1 MAIDPEL
8 VRQNKEARERLRQE
22 KEPTTQDLFNIKDT
36 DDRDISVASQETKD
50 SFEPIEVN
58 NPLAFAFKLGV
69 LDTARGIQQITGAN
83 KEKLKEEQRI
93 LNNLMRGPDGKKI
106 TAAYFAGAI
115 VDPAS
120 WLIPFGK
127 ARSLFAMGR
136 YGMVSGAIAG
146 AAGYVDTEEG
156 LFKTRGQ
163 QIVGSAIGAGVLAPT
178 AGGLFNLGVQLT
190 GKGNKIP
197 LSAKR
202 RDLSPG
208 EAVNKEVTHVQTYG
222 TKVEE
227 DRKGGKIFTEGD
239 VTTPI
244 VEEDIGK
251 EVTPVF
257 SLLTNIF
264 GTRKK
269 QEFPQKTEVLQ
280 DRPEAGKFTGIY
292 GLKRKATAFLDDIF
306 ENYEKNIGK
315 RILKGAKTA
324 EGGGAIAG
332 GVVGFSIDP
341 DEPLSTRFGLAIAG
355 ATLGALGGVAAK
367 KKRFTKKVKIL
378 KTDESGKPVEEIVEQ
393 EQSFADI
400 LGRLFIDKYGLSENY
415 KTSLNNYDGTLNDIA
430 GQFVRVAKKAAEL
443 DNNQRKVLYN
453 MLEGDIKY
461 KEFLADPNFVGPPEV
476 ISKKLNTLKDEIR
489 QLITDHGQRYVDLG
503 LITKET
509 FERNVKTYIGRLYRK
524 YADNLIK
531 VGDELKPRGLLIDDQ
546 YTAEDFLRVLRNVE
560 PTIDDQKI
568 LNSEGIVHKGWELF
582 GDLAVVKLTRTKKG
596 GKFVNEIQ
604 SETEDGNAI
613 VKVLKR
619 DPPTENEA
627 RLGQKGKITK
637 FKRLEPKDKV
647 SVRWQYTKPQRLALG
662 EIEDAAIITEYTGQ
676 VMANTIAKYSFFA
689 KVAQDFGKVGK
700 GVTEEITSI
709 KGTGTK
715 MEIEA
720 KTGKFYDQVTEADL
734 EAGYKQI
741 PKSILK
747 GTKQVQ
753 FGKLAGKFVPREVWN
768 DIVAGA
774 RYQKEPSSFFYKEYK
789 KLNNLWKIS
798 KTAWNPTVHVNNIFG
813 NIFLSDLANVPL
825 TTLPEAA
832 RALFLHGKKGKESQ
846 LVRDAIS
853 YGVFDADFI
862 RKELKNFK
870 AEDLADI
877 YKTREGANEW
887 SKSVSIANNL
897 YRQVK
902 NNKITGTLE
911 NWYRVED
918 HVFRLNAFAHRIRL
932 GDTYEDAAK
941 FARKQFIDYDI
952 DAPVI
957 NWARNT
963 AVPFLSF
970 SYRMIPILVETAVLR
985 PHKYFKY
992 AALGYGL
999 TKLEEMYGGDEAKR
1013 ERALLPE
1020 YEAGN
1025 ILDLPFMPKKTIR
1038 IPVKDKNG
1046 RPKFVNISR
1055 LFPGGDLTSFDG
1067 SRNVPFLP
1075 EPLQP
1080 NFGVGGEVLSSIIGY
1095 DLFLQRREPGRG
1107 SGEVLEET
1115 GAILNSLSKKLIPN
1129 FPFVPGAYSTQKL
1142 NRALRGD
1149 KSPFREPQSEAEAL
1163 MNAFGF
1169 KISNKSFDTLARRK
1183 KLELDKKVRVQKYKL
1198 KGIKNDLNNGSITR
1212 ADFDRK
1218 ASKIQTKIYELTQEF
1233 KLRLIGYDPYA
1244 VRIFDDVMHTMNSG
1258 DSVSETEEKKE
1269 TKEER
1274 LLRYEQK
1281 R

>member
-1 MAIDPEL
+1 MAIDSKLFKQLE
-8 VRQNKEARERLRQE
+8 QNVNEAEQE
-22 KEPTTQDLFNIKDT
+22 KPTAQDLLNISDKDN
-36 DDRDISVASQETKD
+36 RNISIASQETKD
-50 SFEPIEVN
+50 SFEPINVD

-115 VDPAS
+115 IDPAS

-163 QIVGSAIGAGVLAPT
+163 QILGSAAGAGILAPT
-178 AGGLFNLGVQLT
+178 AGSLFNLGVKLT
-190 GKGNKIP
+190 GKGNVIP
-197 LSAKR
+197 LTAKR
-202 RDLSPG
+202 KDLSPA

-222 TKVEE
+222 NKIEE

-257 SLLTNIF
+257 SLLANVF
-264 GTRKK
+264 GLRKNP
-269 QEFPQKTEVLQ
+269 EFPQKTQVLQ
-280 DRPEAGKFTGIY
+280 DRPEVGKFTGIY
-292 GLKRKATAFLDDIF
+292 GLKRKATSFLDDIF

-367 KKRFTKKVKIL
+367 KKRITKKTKIL
-378 KTDESGKPVEEIVEQ
+378 KTDEEGKITEEIVEQ

-400 LGRLFIDKYGLSENY
+400 LGRLFIDKYGLTEDY
-415 KTSLNNYDGTLNDIA
+415 KTLLNNYDGTLNDIA

-443 DNNQRKVLYN
+443 KPSERKILYN

-461 KEFLADPNFVGPPEV
+461 KEVLADPNFVGPPEV
-476 ISKKLNTLKDEIR
+476 VSKKLDKLKQEIR

-503 LITKET
+503 LITEET
-509 FERNVKTYIGRLYRK
+509 FKRNSKTYIGRLYRK

-560 PTIDDQKI
+560 PTIDDQKL

-596 GKFVNEIQ
+596 SRFINEIQ

-619 DPPTENEA
+619 DPPTDNDI
-627 RLGQKGKITK
+627 RLGQKGRITK
-637 FKRLEPKDKV
+637 FERLEPSDKV
-647 SVRWQYTKPQRLALG
+647 SVRWQYTKPERLALG
-662 EIEDAAIITEYTGQ
+662 EIEDAAIIAEYTGQ
-676 VMANTIAKYSFFA
+676 VMANTTAKYAFFA
-689 KVAQDFGKVGK
+689 SVAQKFGKVKK
-700 GVTEEITSI
+700 GVREQVTTV
-709 KGTGTK
+709 KGTGSK
-715 MEIEA
+715 MEIDP
-720 KTGKFYDQVTEADL
+720 KSGKFYEEVTEADL
-734 EAGYKQI
+734 EEGYKQI
-741 PKSILK
+741 PRSIMK

-870 AEDLADI
+870 AEDLADL

-897 YRQVK
+897 YRMVK

-970 SYRMIPILVETAVLR
+970 SYRMVPILIESAILR
-985 PHKYFKY
+985 PTKFFKY
-992 AALGYGL
+992 IGLGYGL

-1025 ILDLPFMPKKTIR
+1025 ILDIPYFPKKVIR

-1067 SRNVPFLP
+1067 SKNFPFLP

-1095 DLFLQRREPGRG
+1095 DIFLQRKEPGRG

-1115 GAILNSLSKKLIPN
+1115 GAILNSLGKKLIPN
-1129 FPFVPGAYSTQKL
+1129 FPFVPGAYSTKRL

-1149 KSPFREPQSEAEAL
+1149 ASPFREPQSEAEAL

-1169 KISNKSFDTLARRK
+1169 KISNKSFDTLARTK
-1183 KLELDKKVRVQKYKL
+1183 KLELDKKIRVQNFKL
-1198 KGIKNDLNNGSITR
+1198 RSLKNDLNNQSITR

-1218 ASKIQTKIYELTQEF
+1218 ASKIQTKIYELIQEYR
-1233 KLRLIGYDPYA
+1233 LRLEGYDPYA
-1244 VRIFDDVMHTMNSG
+1244 VRIFDDITHTMNSG
-1258 DSVSETEEKKE
+1258 DSVSETEDEE
-1269 TKEER
+1269 FNYKEE
-1274 LLRYEQK
+1274 LLKLKQK
-1281 R
+1281 KR